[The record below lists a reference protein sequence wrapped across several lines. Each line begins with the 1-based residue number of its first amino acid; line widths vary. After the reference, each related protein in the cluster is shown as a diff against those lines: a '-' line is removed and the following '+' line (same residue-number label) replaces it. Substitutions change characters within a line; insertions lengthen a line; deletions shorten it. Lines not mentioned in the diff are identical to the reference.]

1 MTAMHQV
8 TIGNATIGGP
18 LGSRSGLLVGS
29 IFYDKHSVVTDAFA
43 GTFDE
48 QRAATLLERAT
59 TWAQRCGVQMAIDV
73 IAASPE
79 AITAFLPFVGARTPL
94 PMMINASEAEVRIA
108 GLEVAA
114 EHGLLDRCIFASLN
128 MDTEDDEL
136 DALRKHRPGAVM
148 IMANDGADPTPD
160 GCCTFIEDFYRP
172 MLDDIGVE
180 APIVDL
186 GTMDPPSVGICMRGI
201 AAVRERFGYPAGC
214 AFSNCISQWT
224 GLREQ
229 GREYVNYSLGAALV
243 SCRASG
249 GDFLHYGLIEKARAA
264 AHIGGSAEVFFGFA
278 AQELDNHR
286 LPDGHSLLKMF
297 KLAGEYSG

>member
-1 MTAMHQV
+1 MDLHEI
-8 TIGNATIGGP
+8 TIGDVTIGGP
-18 LGSRSGLLVGS
+18 LGSRTGLLVGS
-29 IFYDKHSVVTDAFA
+29 IFYDNHSIVTDAFA
-43 GTFDE
+43 GEFD
-48 QRAATLLERAT
+48 RERAG
-59 TWAQRCGVQMAIDV
+59 ALVERADKAAAAHGVQMAFDV

-79 AITAFLPFVGARTPL
+79 GISSFLPFVAERTRA

-108 GLEVAA
+108 GLETAA
-114 EHGLLDRCIFASLN
+114 ELGVLDRCIFASLN